1 MKITDISMSLS
12 LQLSLIPG
20 NGKIQLR
27 MRLIIGLIKEVPK
40 FMSVCMG
47 CVGRVGMGRE
57 LNTSTVLCPA
67 SHFAYLFH
75 LISFI
80 LFIFSYLIF
89 HTCFLSRPPQLFLL
103 LYNLP
108 SPILGQVTKPPIFHT
123 RTSTTASLL
132 VFQFLLIPS
141 PVSTQLQD
149 CPSGDKLEHVTSLAK
164 TLPWHPSLLDFDVHI
179 PPQNL
184 SLAPLSNLMSFLL
197 PLTHLV
203 SATSAFFPFH
213 DCAKPLSTS
222 GPLLLL
228 FFCLE

>member
-20 NGKIQLR
+20 DGKIQPR
-27 MRLIIGLIKEVPK
+27 MRHIIGFIKEIPK
-40 FMSVCMG
+40 VMSVCMG
-47 CVGRVGMGRE
+47 CVGRVGMGHE
-57 LNTSTVLCPA
+57 LNASSVLGPVRHSA
-67 SHFAYLFH
+67 HLFH

-89 HTCFLSRPPQLFLL
+89 HICLLSRPPQLFLL

-108 SPILGQVTKPPIFHT
+108 TPIRGQVTKPPIFHT

-132 VFQFLLIPS
+132 VFQLLLIPS
-141 PVSTQLQD
+141 PVSTQLPD

-164 TLPWHPSLLDFDVHI
+164 TLPWYPSLLDFDVHI

-184 SLAPLSNLMSFLL
+184 ALAPVSNLMSFLP
-197 PLTHLV
+197 PLTHPV
-203 SATSAFFPFH
+203 SATLAFFPFH
-213 DCAKPLSTS
+213 DCAKTLSTS